1 MQLNWS
7 QAAYLQ
13 AWDFACLAHHG
24 QTYAGE
30 TLDVTYDYLNHP
42 AAVAM
47 EVMHALAFHPTLDG
61 DLAVQCA
68 LLHDTLEDT
77 AVTYAQLRATFGVN
91 VADGVAALSKNPD
104 LPKAQQMAD
113 SLARIQQQP
122 SEVAMVKLADRIN
135 NLQYIPPHWSMAKAQ
150 AYQAEA
156 GVILATL
163 GGVSA
168 VLAERLRQQIAA
180 YLPSDA

>member
-1 MQLNWS
+1 
-7 QAAYLQ
+7 
-13 AWDFACLAHHG
+13 
-24 QTYAGE
+24 
-30 TLDVTYDYLNHP
+30 
-42 AAVAM
+42 
-47 EVMHALAFHPTLDG
+47 
-61 DLAVQCA
+61 
-68 LLHDTLEDT
+68 
-77 AVTYAQLRATFGVN
+77 
-91 VADGVAALSKNPD
+91 
-104 LPKAQQMAD
+104 MAD